1 MWGRRI
7 KVRPRKPMR
16 DNSKNLSVRITEM
29 EYQQLQR
36 YLQLTSFSS
45 TTYLRH
51 LIHGDG
57 VKARSGELNHA
68 LHASLSKIHS
78 NVHQIIRCR
87 RTEELGAEATARARY
102 LMDRLCEEVYL
113 LAGQK

>member
-1 MWGRRI
+1 M

-16 DNSKNLSVRITEM
+16 DNSRNLSVRMTEM

-36 YLQLTSFSS
+36 YLKLTRLSS
-45 TTYLRH
+45 TTYFRH

-57 VKARSGELNHA
+57 VKARSGELDHA
-68 LHASLSKIHS
+68 LHASLSKIYS
-78 NVHQIIRCR
+78 NVHQIIRR
-87 RTEELGAEATARARY
+87 RRAGELDGVSTAKARY
-102 LMDRLCEEVYL
+102 LLDKLCEEIYL

>member
-1 MWGRRI
+1 M

-16 DNSKNLSVRITEM
+16 DNSRNLSVRMTEM

-36 YLQLTSFSS
+36 YLKLTRFSS

-57 VKARSGELNHA
+57 VKARPGELNRA
-68 LHASLSKIHS
+68 LHASLGKIHS

-87 RTEELGAEATARARY
+87 RTEELDAEATARARY

>member
-1 MWGRRI
+1 MWGKRM

-16 DNSKNLSVRITEM
+16 DNSRNLSVRMTEM

-36 YLQLTSFSS
+36 YLKLTRLSS

-57 VKARSGELNHA
+57 VKVRSGELNHA
-68 LHASLSKIHS
+68 LHASLGKIHS

-87 RTEELGAEATARARY
+87 KTEVDVEATARARY

>member
-16 DNSKNLSVRITEM
+16 DNSRNLSVRMTEM

-36 YLQLTSFSS
+36 YLNLTRLSS

-57 VKARSGELNHA
+57 VKARSRELNHA
-68 LHASLSKIHS
+68 LHASLGKIHS
-78 NVHQIIRCR
+78 NVHQIIRYQGA
-87 RTEELGAEATARARY
+87 EELEAAARARY

>member
-7 KVRPRKPMR
+7 KVMPRKPMR
-16 DNSKNLSVRITEM
+16 DNSRNLSVRMTAM

-36 YLQLTSFSS
+36 YLKLTRLSS

-51 LIHGDG
+51 LIHGNG

-68 LHASLSKIHS
+68 LHASLGKIHS
-78 NVHQIIRCR
+78 NMHQIIRCR
-87 RTEELGAEATARARY
+87 RTRELEATARARY
-102 LMDRLCEEVYL
+102 LMDRLCEEVHL
-113 LAGQK
+113 LTGQK

>member
-1 MWGRRI
+1 M

-16 DNSKNLSVRITEM
+16 DNSRNLSVRMTEM

-36 YLQLTSFSS
+36 YLKLTRLFP

-57 VKARSGELNHA
+57 VKARPGELDHA
-68 LHASLSKIHS
+68 LHASLGKIYS
-78 NVHQIIRCR
+78 NVHQIIRR
-87 RTEELGAEATARARY
+87 RAGESDGVSTAKVRY
-102 LMDRLCEEVYL
+102 LLDKLCEEIYL